1 LSLAFVEVSQAKM
14 CMSDFGT

>member
-1 LSLAFVEVSQAKM
+1 LSLAFVELSQAKM